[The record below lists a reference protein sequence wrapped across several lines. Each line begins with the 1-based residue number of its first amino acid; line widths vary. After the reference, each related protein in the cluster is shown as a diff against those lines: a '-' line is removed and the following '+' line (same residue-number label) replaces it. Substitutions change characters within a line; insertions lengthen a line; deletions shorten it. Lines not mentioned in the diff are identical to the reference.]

1 MKSEGQI
8 TDSMFYIMTALTRP
22 RHGYAIMSLI
32 EETTQGRIAIGP
44 ASMYTIIKKL
54 LKQEWIYL
62 QDGSDS
68 RRKVYEL
75 TNQGKVVLKDEMNVR
90 KLMVQL
96 AEEGLGGMDNE

>member
-75 TNQGKVVLKDEMNVR
+75 TNQGKVVLKGEMNVR

>member
-75 TNQGKVVLKDEMNVR
+75 TKQGKVVLKDEMNVR

>member
-32 EETTQGRIAIGP
+32 EETTQGRISIGP

-75 TNQGKVVLKDEMNVR
+75 TKQGKVILKDEMNVR

>member
-1 MKSEGQI
+1 MKSEVQI

-32 EETTQGRIAIGP
+32 EVTTQGRIAIGP

-75 TNQGKVVLKDEMNVR
+75 TKQGKVVLKDEMNVR

>member
-1 MKSEGQI
+1 
-8 TDSMFYIMTALTRP
+8 
-22 RHGYAIMSLI
+22 
-32 EETTQGRIAIGP
+32 
-44 ASMYTIIKKL
+44 MYTIIKKL
-54 LKQEWIYL
+54 LKQGWIYL